1 MLIFAVAIGF
11 FAFGVA
17 FSEVYNRRMWDKY
30 LDGMRNGV
38 SMKEWKEEGAR
49 TIRRAAKKGM

>member
-1 MLIFAVAIGF
+1 MLIFAVAIVF

-17 FSEVYNRRMWDKY
+17 FSEAYNRRMWDKY

-38 SMKEWKEEGAR
+38 SMKEWKEESKRIAHHAGR
-49 TIRRAAKKGM
+49 KGM